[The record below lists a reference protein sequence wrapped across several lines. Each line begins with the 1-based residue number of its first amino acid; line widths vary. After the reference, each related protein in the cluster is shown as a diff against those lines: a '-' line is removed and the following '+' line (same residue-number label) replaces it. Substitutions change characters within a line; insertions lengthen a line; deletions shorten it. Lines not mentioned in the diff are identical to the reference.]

1 VHILFLDESGK
12 PDEQVFAVGG
22 IAVRADRWR
31 ELRERWDA
39 ALGEHRWP
47 DDREIKWHG
56 MQTGE
61 VPPKLTDSIF
71 EAIAGAPVASY
82 VAYLRPLAGR
92 KTHEQLF
99 RDEEATY
106 RTALTFLAE
115 RFERMLAREDSYGV
129 IVLDSRERA
138 KDDRLRRFFERL
150 RAEGTEFLELD
161 RLVDSLLLGP
171 SHFSI
176 GLQVA
181 DLVVGSSVAGRRGQ
195 LNDASRWHK
204 LLFERCFA
212 RHPDTGEVDGVGL
225 KEFPPRP
232 KGAGYEAKLFSPE

>member
-1 VHILFLDESGK
+1 MHILFLDESGK
-12 PDEQVFAVGG
+12 PDAKVFAVGG
-22 IAVRADRWR
+22 IAVRADRWG
-31 ELRERWDA
+31 ELRDRWDA
-39 ALGEHRWP
+39 ALTAHGWP

-56 MQTGE
+56 TQTGV
-61 VPPKLTDSIF
+61 VPPALADSVF
-71 EAIAGAPVASY
+71 DAIAGAPVSCY
-82 VAYLRPLAGR
+82 VAYLKPLAGR

-99 RDEEATY
+99 RDEETTY

-115 RFERMLAREDSYGV
+115 RFERMLTREDSYGV

-150 RAEGTEFLELD
+150 RDEGTEFLELD

-181 DLVVGSSVAGRRGQ
+181 DLVVGSCLAGRRGH
-195 LNDASRWHK
+195 LGDASRWHS
-204 LLFERCFA
+204 LLLERCFA
-212 RHPDTGEVDGVGL
+212 RHPDTGEVDGVGI
-225 KEFPPRP
+225 KEFPDRP
-232 KGAGYEAKLFSPE
+232 KGQEHEGKLFSR